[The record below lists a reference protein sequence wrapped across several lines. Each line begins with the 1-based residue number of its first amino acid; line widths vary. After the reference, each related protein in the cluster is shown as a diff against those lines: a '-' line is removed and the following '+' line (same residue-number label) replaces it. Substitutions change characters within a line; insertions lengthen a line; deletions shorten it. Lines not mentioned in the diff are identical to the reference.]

1 MTKYELDQMPVTETG
16 QRMYSR
22 VSPIYENS
30 RFMKTFYDALGA
42 EWEPIR
48 KLFTTLREQ
57 HFIETVDWGITFL
70 EEKYSLEPRP
80 DLSLEERR
88 ARLGIKAR
96 KHLPLN
102 PGVME
107 KYILD
112 SFGLKTYLSEE
123 EPGYIHVITNHLTED
138 GWGKMITWL
147 LKEKPAHL
155 MLDVTQYEP
164 IYTGTNPDE
173 TEPPEDKVFLP
184 SELDLPKTPADK
196 KRFKRIFAGCV
207 LAEDVN
213 VAVDLYRPKSAKHT
227 IYAGNMYLEDSK
239 EEIRLREPK
248 STKVKVH
255 VGCPFV
261 MFEHVLINAKDMPLL
276 RPIKENPIADLAIAN
291 VAIGRGNNYVA
302 PPDYDFLKIFFT
314 FPATS
319 NRRYITLKHPRDGL
333 TRSEIK
339 AVADYAVDNELLLNT
354 EQNVTDDAPRAD
366 LITKKITTLI

>member
-1 MTKYELDQMPVTETG
+1 MTKYELEQMPVTETG

-48 KLFTTLREQ
+48 KAFTTLREQ
-57 HFIETVDWGITFL
+57 HFIETVDYGIAFL
-70 EEKYSLEPRP
+70 EHKYSLEPRP

-123 EPGYIHVITNHLTED
+123 EPGYIHLIANYLTED
-138 GWGKMITWL
+138 GWGKMIKWL

-155 MLDVTQYEP
+155 ALDVTHYTP

-173 TEPPEDKVFLP
+173 TATDDDKVLLP
-184 SELDLPKTPADK
+184 GELDLPKTPKDK
-196 KRFKRIFAGCV
+196 KRFKRLFAGGV
-207 LAEDVN
+207 VAEDIKDDVG
-213 VAVDLYRPKSAKHT
+213 LYRPKSTKQT
-227 IYAGNMYLEDSK
+227 IYAGNLLI
-239 EEIRLREPK
+239 EEERTEVNLRKPK
-248 STKVKVH
+248 SSKVKVH

-261 MFEHVLINAKDMPLL
+261 VFEHLLIGVKDMPLL
-276 RPIKENPIADLAIAN
+276 RPIKENPIADLAIAD
-291 VAIGRGNNYVA
+291 VAIGRGNNYI
-302 PPDYDFLKIFFT
+302 PPADYDFLKIFFT
-314 FPATS
+314 FPATT
-319 NRRYITLKHPRDGL
+319 NRRFITLKHPREGL

-339 AVADYAVDNELLLNT
+339 AVADYAVENELLLNT
-354 EQNVTDDAPRAD
+354 DENITNDAPRAD